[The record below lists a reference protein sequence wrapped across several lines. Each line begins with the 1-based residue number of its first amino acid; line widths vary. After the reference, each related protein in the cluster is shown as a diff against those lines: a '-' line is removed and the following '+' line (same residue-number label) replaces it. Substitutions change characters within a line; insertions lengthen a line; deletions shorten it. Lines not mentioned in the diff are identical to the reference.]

1 MHHMNEQYLDA
12 DALVYCQLSAITS
25 DTILN

>member
-1 MHHMNEQYLDA
+1 MNEQYLDA

-25 DTILN
+25 DPILN